1 MKRVI
6 LLFLFT
12 AVILSA
18 QVKKE
23 KYVTCELKKGD
34 VTEGYFFVKD
44 KYFVKI
50 NGGEFWKEIVAVAD
64 DSINNYQNYNIHFIT
79 AKNRSTHALS
89 FIKKGNNLYIA
100 VEEAH
105 TTDGDKISKLYV
117 ILDAE
122 KKLIKYRWD
131 NNDNYEVP
139 KMVKEYPLK
148 KGKLFPKISV
158 KTEKGIWNSDK
169 KNKIIVIN
177 WWATGCAP
185 CRAEMPGLNKLV
197 EKYKGKDVE
206 FLSIVN
212 DKENLAGFLKNNRFD
227 YLQGYGNK
235 KIVKMFGEG
244 FPRNIIIDKNG
255 IILHNQTGAS
265 PETWEELDKIIQSN
279 L

>member
-6 LLFLFT
+6 LVLCFT

-23 KYVTCELKKGD
+23 NYVVCALQKGSI
-34 VTEGYFFVKD
+34 TEGHFIVKD
-44 KYFVKI
+44 KYLVKI
-50 NGGEFWKEIVAVAD
+50 NGGELWKEIVVAAD
-64 DSINNYQNYNIHFIT
+64 DSINNYQNYKIYFIS
-79 AKNRSTHALS
+79 AKSIATHALS
-89 FIKKGNNLYIA
+89 FIKKGNNLYTA
-100 VEEAH
+100 VEETH
-105 TTDGDKISKLYV
+105 TTDGDKISKLCV

-131 NNDNYEVP
+131 NKDNYEVP
-139 KMVKEYPLK
+139 KIVKEYPLK

-158 KTEKGIWNSDK
+158 KTEKGIWNSDS

-177 WWATGCAP
+177 WWSTGCAP
-185 CRAEMPGLNKLV
+185 CRDEMPGLNKLV

-212 DKENLAGFLKNNRFD
+212 DKVNLAGFLKNNRFD